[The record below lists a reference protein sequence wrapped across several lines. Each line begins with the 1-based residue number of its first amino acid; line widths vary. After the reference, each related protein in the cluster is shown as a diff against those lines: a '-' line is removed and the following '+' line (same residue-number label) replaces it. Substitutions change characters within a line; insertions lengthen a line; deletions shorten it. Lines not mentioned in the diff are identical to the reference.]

1 MSDAPSL
8 HAPSLY
14 GQVRER
20 FGPRASAYL
29 NSAVHAQGPEF
40 AALRAAVEAQPAARV
55 LDLGCGAGHVGYQ
68 VAPLAAEVVA
78 YDLAPEMLDLVA
90 ARAREL
96 GFANLHTRCGA
107 VESLPFADGQFDV
120 VLSRYSAHHWADPAR
135 ALAEARRVLR
145 AGGQFV
151 LVDVAS
157 PGVALLDTHLQALEV
172 LRDRSHVRDYSAAE
186 WAALGAAAGLRLQ
199 RQEFARLRL
208 EFASWVERMATPEPL
223 CQALRLFQDTACSEV
238 RDYFEI
244 AADGSFSVD
253 VLTLWAAA

>member
-1 MSDAPSL
+1 MSDAPTL
-8 HAPSLY
+8 HA
-14 GQVRER
+14 QVRAR
-20 FGPRASAYL
+20 FGPRAAAYL
-29 NSAVHAQGPEF
+29 HSGVHAAGPEF
-40 AALRAAVEAQPAARV
+40 AALRAAVQAQPAARV
-55 LDLGCGAGHVGYQ
+55 LDLGCGAGHVSYQ

-90 ARAREL
+90 AQAREL
-96 GFANLHTRCGA
+96 GLANLHTCCGA
-107 VESLPFADGQFDV
+107 VESLPFADRRFDV

-145 AGGQFV
+145 PGGQCV

-157 PGVALLDTHLQALEV
+157 PGSALLDTHLQALEV

-199 RQEFARLRL
+199 RQAFARLRL
-208 EFASWVERMATPEPL
+208 EFIPWVERMATPEPL
-223 CQALRLFQDTACSEV
+223 RQALRLFQDSACREV

-253 VLTLWAAA
+253 VLTLWATA

>member
-8 HAPSLY
+8 HA
-14 GQVRER
+14 QVRAS
-20 FGPRASAYL
+20 FGPRATAYL
-29 NSAVHAQGPEF
+29 HSAVHAAGPEF
-40 AALRAAVEAQPAARV
+40 AALRAAVQAQAAARV
-55 LDLGCGAGHVGYQ
+55 LDLGCGAGHVSYQ

-78 YDLAPEMLDLVA
+78 CDLASEMLELVS

-96 GFANLHTRCGA
+96 GLANVRTHCA
-107 VESLPFADGQFDV
+107 AAESLPFADGHFDV

-135 ALAEARRVLR
+135 ALAEVRRVLR
-145 AGGQFV
+145 PAGQCV

-157 PGVALLDTHLQALEV
+157 PGVALFDTHLQALEV

-186 WAALGAAAGLRLQ
+186 WAALGAAAGLRIQ

-223 CQALRLFQDTACSEV
+223 CQALRLFQDTACREV

-253 VLTLWAAA
+253 VLTLWVTA